1 MPTTSRP
8 PCSSSQVPPAAWAW
22 RWTREV
28 NLVGYAQSAAGGR
41 LCRPGGQA
49 RAHRVA
55 ALEEGAR
62 GGTMGSPTSGG
73 GGPVSAH
80 GKRYREGRA
89 AIDREKLYAPGE
101 AVATLKALPDAKFD
115 ETVEVHFRLGL
126 NVRHA
131 EEQLRGTIMLPHGTG
146 RAMRVAVFAEGDKAR
161 EAQDAGADVVG
172 SADLAAKIEGGFL
185 DFDVAIATPDQMGNV
200 GKLGR
205 VLGPRGLMPN
215 PKTGTVTFDIA
226 KAVSD
231 AKAGKLEYRTD
242 RGANVHLP
250 IGKKSFG
257 ERQLLENYAVVIEE
271 IVRAKPAAAKGRYIK
286 GITLTTT
293 MGPGLHLDPTRIRD
307 IVEPGS
313 AVAESAR
320 EAATV

>member
-1 MPTTSRP
+1 
-8 PCSSSQVPPAAWAW
+8 
-22 RWTREV
+22 
-28 NLVGYAQSAAGGR
+28 
-41 LCRPGGQA
+41 
-49 RAHRVA
+49 
-55 ALEEGAR
+55 
-62 GGTMGSPTSGG
+62 
-73 GGPVSAH
+73 VSAH
-80 GKRYREGRA
+80 GKRYNEARA

-101 AVATLKALPDAKFD
+101 AFAVLKAAPDAKFD

-131 EEQLRGTIMLPHGTG
+131 DEQLRGTIMLPHGTG
-146 RAMRVAVFAEGDKAR
+146 RSTRVAVFAEGDKAR
-161 EAQDAGADVVG
+161 EAEEAGADVVG

-215 PKTGTVTFDIA
+215 PKTGTVTFDVA

-250 IGKKSFG
+250 IGKKSFA
-257 ERQLLENYAVVIEE
+257 EKQLLENYAVVVEE

-286 GITLTTT
+286 GITVTTT
-293 MGPGLHLDPTRIRD
+293 MGPGLHVDPARTRD
-307 IVEPGS
+307 I
-313 AVAESAR
+313 AEAATM